1 MKKLLLILF
10 LVSSLHIF
18 GQTYPKISVDG
29 KEYYLFT
36 QNYRRGVADFFRYS
50 VSFDQAIDFSRA
62 KKDCAILRTMEKI
75 TLSKTF
81 KLKDNREITELSLLL
96 DELSV
101 SDFRQIRKLE
111 AQISDNQIVDAE
123 SMAKPK
129 NLSFEFQL
137 ASGFLAAVKGT
148 EGLLIDDFT
157 RLPMTDAMNI
167 ARAASFFWL
176 NVD

>member
-1 MKKLLLILF
+1 
-10 LVSSLHIF
+10 
-18 GQTYPKISVDG
+18 
-29 KEYYLFT
+29 
-36 QNYRRGVADFFRYS
+36 
-50 VSFDQAIDFSRA
+50 
-62 KKDCAILRTMEKI
+62 MEKI
-75 TLSKTF
+75 TLSKPF
-81 KLKDNREITELSLLL
+81 KLKDNHEITELSLLL
-96 DELSV
+96 DDLSV

-123 SMAKPK
+123 SIAKPK

-157 RLPMTDAMNI
+157 RLPMTDAMSI
-167 ARAASFFWL
+167 ARTASFFWL

>member
-1 MKKLLLILF
+1 
-10 LVSSLHIF
+10 
-18 GQTYPKISVDG
+18 
-29 KEYYLFT
+29 
-36 QNYRRGVADFFRYS
+36 
-50 VSFDQAIDFSRA
+50 
-62 KKDCAILRTMEKI
+62 MEKI
-75 TLSKTF
+75 TLSKPF
-81 KLKDNREITELSLLL
+81 KLKDNNEITELSLLL

-101 SDFRQIRKLE
+101 SDFRQIKKLE

>member
-1 MKKLLLILF
+1 
-10 LVSSLHIF
+10 
-18 GQTYPKISVDG
+18 
-29 KEYYLFT
+29 
-36 QNYRRGVADFFRYS
+36 
-50 VSFDQAIDFSRA
+50 
-62 KKDCAILRTMEKI
+62 MEKL
-75 TLSKTF
+75 TLTKPF
-81 KLKDNREITELSLLL
+81 KLTDNREITELSLQF

-101 SDFRQIRKLE
+101 ADFRQIKKLE
-111 AQISDNQIVDAE
+111 AQISDNKIVDAE

-157 RLPMTDAMNI
+157 QLPMTDAMNI

>member
-1 MKKLLLILF
+1 
-10 LVSSLHIF
+10 
-18 GQTYPKISVDG
+18 
-29 KEYYLFT
+29 
-36 QNYRRGVADFFRYS
+36 
-50 VSFDQAIDFSRA
+50 
-62 KKDCAILRTMEKI
+62 MEKI
-75 TLSKTF
+75 TLSKPF
-81 KLKDNREITELSLLL
+81 RLKDNREITEFALHL

-148 EGLLIDDFT
+148 EGLSIDDFT

-167 ARAASFFWL
+167 ARTASFFWL
-176 NVD
+176 GVD

>member
-1 MKKLLLILF
+1 
-10 LVSSLHIF
+10 
-18 GQTYPKISVDG
+18 
-29 KEYYLFT
+29 
-36 QNYRRGVADFFRYS
+36 
-50 VSFDQAIDFSRA
+50 
-62 KKDCAILRTMEKI
+62 MEKLTLTKPFKI
-75 TLSKTF
+75 T
-81 KLKDNREITELSLLL
+81 DNREVTELSLQL

-101 SDFRQIRKLE
+101 ADFRQIKKLE

-148 EGLLIDDFT
+148 EGLLMDDFT
-157 RLPMTDAMNI
+157 RLPMTDAGNI

>member
-1 MKKLLLILF
+1 
-10 LVSSLHIF
+10 
-18 GQTYPKISVDG
+18 
-29 KEYYLFT
+29 
-36 QNYRRGVADFFRYS
+36 
-50 VSFDQAIDFSRA
+50 
-62 KKDCAILRTMEKI
+62 MEKL
-75 TLSKTF
+75 TLTKPF
-81 KLKDNREITELSLLL
+81 KLTDNREITELSLQL

-101 SDFRQIRKLE
+101 ADFRQIKKLE
-111 AQISDNQIVDAE
+111 SQISDNMAVDAE

-148 EGLLIDDFT
+148 DGLQIGDFT